1 MENGAGHPPDD
12 GRCSMS
18 GLFFLFWS
26 AFVAAL
32 SGALMP
38 GPVLTA
44 TISEV
49 MKRGFKAGPL
59 IVVGHAILE
68 LTLLAAV
75 VGGLGVWIQRNVVM
89 GALGI
94 GGGMVLLIM
103 GAQMALT
110 AGAAADQ
117 ALHAKADSRSAIR
130 GPALTGIL
138 TSLSN
143 PYWAL
148 WWATTG
154 LCLVSLALKNGLL
167 GLVSF
172 YCGHV
177 LADLAWYSLVALAVS
192 SGRRLCPRTVYV
204 GLIIS
209 CGIVLAGLGVYF
221 FKTGVTR
228 LI

>member
-1 MENGAGHPPDD
+1 
-12 GRCSMS
+12 MS
-18 GLFFLFWS
+18 QLFFLFWS
-26 AFVAAL
+26 AFVVAL

-59 IVVGHAILE
+59 IIVGHAILE
-68 LTLLAAV
+68 LALLAAV
-75 VGGLGVWIQRNVVM
+75 VGGLGAWIQRNATM

-94 GGGMVLLIM
+94 GGGVLLFMM
-103 GAQMALT
+103 GARMALT
-110 AGAAADQ
+110 SGAAADQ
-117 ALHAKADSRSAIR
+117 ALHVKADSQAAIR
-130 GPALTGIL
+130 GPVLAGIL

-154 LCLVSLALKNGLL
+154 LYLVSLALKSGLP

-172 YCGHV
+172 YFGHI
-177 LADLAWYSLVALAVS
+177 LADLAWYSLVAAAVS
-192 SGRRLCPRTVYV
+192 SGRRLCPRSIYV
-204 GLIIS
+204 GLIVF
-209 CGIVLAGLGVYF
+209 CGMVLVALGVYF
-221 FKTGVTR
+221 FATGVAR
-228 LI
+228 FI

>member
-1 MENGAGHPPDD
+1 
-12 GRCSMS
+12 MS
-18 GLFFLFWS
+18 QLFFLFCS
-26 AFVAAL
+26 AFVVAL

-59 IVVGHAILE
+59 IIAGHAILE
-68 LTLLAAV
+68 LALLASL
-75 VGGLGVWIQRNVVM
+75 VGGLGTWIQRNATM
-89 GALGI
+89 GVLGI
-94 GGGMVLLIM
+94 GGGALLFMM

-110 AGAAADQ
+110 AGTAADE
-117 ALHAKADSRSAIR
+117 ALHAKADSRAVIR
-130 GPALTGIL
+130 GPVLTGIL

-154 LCLVSLALKNGLL
+154 LYLLSLALKSGLP

-172 YCGHV
+172 YVGHI
-177 LADLAWYSLVALAVS
+177 LADLAWYSLVAAAVS
-192 SGRRLCPRTVYV
+192 SGRRLCPRAAYV
-204 GLIIS
+204 GLIVS
-209 CGIVLAGLGVYF
+209 CGVVLVALGIYF
-221 FKTGVTR
+221 FTAGVAR
-228 LI
+228 FIGPASIPIGDKS